1 VLLARLTL
9 VDLRNYEALSFEPP
23 EGLSL
28 LVGPNGQGKS
38 NLLEAIALLATAK
51 SFRTSHERELIRDGC
66 ERATVAGD
74 VVLQAG
80 FVRLGCTIAR
90 NGAGTR
96 KTYAVNGKGVRFASY
111 LGNARVVTF
120 VPADLDLA
128 GGAPAA
134 RRTFLNAALAQEDR
148 AYYASLAAYQKYVT
162 QKNAM
167 LRGAI
172 GFDGDLLDTYD
183 ERLAQTGAALVAARR
198 RYVDELADAAAAA
211 YDRIA
216 GGRDGG
222 LRVRYAPNAS
232 EDELPDRIK
241 AARPLETARRRA
253 LVGPHRD
260 DFELALGQRPLAA
273 YGSQGQQRSAVLALK
288 IAEYNVMTARSGE
301 PPLLLLD
308 DVLSELD
315 PERQAAFLGALD
327 GLRQAFVTAT
337 VRPQGVDEAATY
349 RVEAAR
355 VERVA

>member
-1 VLLARLTL
+1 MLLARLTL

-80 FVRLGCTIAR
+80 VVRLGCTIAR

-134 RRTFLNAALAQEDR
+134 RVLQSFHPRLQPRPVPTWPALSSAAAHAVPSHIAQPAPWLESR
-148 AYYASLAAYQKYVT
+148 A
-162 QKNAM
+162 
-167 LRGAI
+167 RC
-172 GFDGDLLDTYD
+172 
-183 ERLAQTGAALVAARR
+183 RLAT
-198 RYVDELADAAAAA
+198 
-211 YDRIA
+211 
-216 GGRDGG
+216 
-222 LRVRYAPNAS
+222 
-232 EDELPDRIK
+232 
-241 AARPLETARRRA
+241 
-253 LVGPHRD
+253 
-260 DFELALGQRPLAA
+260 
-273 YGSQGQQRSAVLALK
+273 
-288 IAEYNVMTARSGE
+288 
-301 PPLLLLD
+301 
-308 DVLSELD
+308 
-315 PERQAAFLGALD
+315 
-327 GLRQAFVTAT
+327 
-337 VRPQGVDEAATY
+337 
-349 RVEAAR
+349 
-355 VERVA
+355 